1 MSVGILKPQL
11 RTELKILLYLTGS
24 WQTSL
29 NNSVLSKA
37 DALILMRYTSFD
49 EISKLKIP
57 SAQRKSCMIIRSKHM
72 KEGSQ

>member
-11 RTELKILLYLTGS
+11 RTELKFLLYLTGS

-49 EISKLKIP
+49 EISK
-57 SAQRKSCMIIRSKHM
+57 
-72 KEGSQ
+72 